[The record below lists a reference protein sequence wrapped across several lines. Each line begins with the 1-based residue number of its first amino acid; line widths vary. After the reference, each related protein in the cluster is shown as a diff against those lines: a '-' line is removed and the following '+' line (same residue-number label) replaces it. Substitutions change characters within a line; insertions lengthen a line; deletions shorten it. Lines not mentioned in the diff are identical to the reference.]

1 MDKEKTIVVFRKWK
15 DTGDVI
21 ALFPG
26 IQSEPMHAYNCQSYM
41 HVGQHGAADYYEVM
55 RATKPIRLDPKAI
68 ADMQDLHE
76 ELTSLGY
83 NLEVRQRGASH
94 LFYRNR

>member
-41 HVGQHGAADYYEVM
+41 HVGQHGGANYHGVIGN
-55 RATKPIRLDPKAI
+55 TKPAKPSEY
-68 ADMQDLHE
+68 ADLE
-76 ELTSLGY
+76 KELKRIGY
-83 NLEVRQRGASH
+83 NLEIRKRGASH